1 MNLSEDTSTM
11 IVQYTS
17 VTFVCACIIYTGHCF
32 GLVFMPLYIC
42 GCLIVFV
49 ALFRRYIDK

>member
-1 MNLSEDTSTM
+1 MNLSEDTSTT

-17 VTFVCACIIYTGHCF
+17 VTFVCTGILYIGHCF
-32 GLVFMPLYIC
+32 GVLFIPLYFC

-49 ALFRRYIDK
+49 ALIRRYIDK